1 MIVVAG
7 EALIDLIV
15 GPDGRV
21 TPAPGGGP
29 YNTAR
34 TIGRLGGQVCFLG
47 CLSDD
52 RFGRLLRERL
62 EADGV
67 DTRLVVQTSRP
78 TTLVLAEIDGQG
90 VAHYRWYVAG
100 TSAPGLLAD
109 AAHRGLVP
117 PPDALHVGTL
127 GLTLEPIAESLA
139 AMVADSPAGTLVMVD
154 PNCRPGAVP
163 DPDRYRAR
171 LKAVLRR
178 ADIVKASGEDL
189 DYLAPAASRSD
200 TVRGLLAAGARAVV
214 VTHGGEAVDVHWA
227 GGNLHVGVPRVA
239 VVDSVGAGDAFGGAF
254 LVRWLE
260 QGLGRHDLDDGPRL
274 ADTAAFAARVASLT
288 CQRAGAQPP
297 TRAELG

>member
-7 EALIDLIV
+7 EALIDLIL

-34 TIGRLGGQVCFLG
+34 TIGRLGGEVRFLG

-67 DTRLVVQTSRP
+67 DTRLVVETTRP
-78 TTLVLAEIDGQG
+78 TTLVLAEIDDRG
-90 VAHYRWYVAG
+90 VAHYRWYVAD
-100 TSAPGLLAD
+100 TSAVELPPE
-109 AAHRGLVP
+109 AATRGLRP
-117 PPDALHVGTL
+117 PPHALHVGTL
-127 GLTLEPIAESLA
+127 GLTLEPIANALA
-139 AMVADSPAGTLVMVD
+139 AMVADSPTTTLVMVD
-154 PNCRPGAVP
+154 PNCRPRAVP
-163 DPDRYRAR
+163 DRERYRAR
-171 LKAVLRR
+171 LLEVLRR

-189 DYLAPAASRSD
+189 DYLALAPTHAQAARQ
-200 TVRGLLAAGARAVV
+200 LLAAGARAVL
-214 VTHGGEAVDVHWA
+214 VTHGGEPVEVHWE
-227 GGNLHVGVPRVA
+227 GGTRSVEVPRVR

-254 LVRWLE
+254 LARWLE
-260 QGLGRHDLDDGPRL
+260 RGWDRHDLANGPRL
-274 ADTAAFAARVASLT
+274 AETAAFAARVAAMT
-288 CQRAGAQPP
+288 CERAGAEPP

>member
-1 MIVVAG
+1 LIVVAG

-15 GPDGRV
+15 SPDGRV

-29 YNTAR
+29 YNAAR
-34 TIGRLGGQVCFLG
+34 TIGRLGGDVSFLG

-67 DTRLVVQTSRP
+67 DTRLVVETSRP
-78 TTLVLAEIDGQG
+78 TTLVLAEIDDRGA
-90 VAHYRWYVAG
+90 AHYGWYIAD
-100 TSAPGLLAD
+100 TSAPGLHLE
-109 AAHRGLVP
+109 AARRGLHP

-127 GLTLEPIAESLA
+127 GLTLEPIADSLA
-139 AMVADSPAGTLVMVD
+139 AMVAESPAGTLVMVD
-154 PNCRPGAVP
+154 PNCRPRAVP

-171 LKAVLRR
+171 LLAVLRR
-178 ADIVKASGEDL
+178 ADIVKASAEDL
-189 DYLAPAASRSD
+189 DYLSLASSHAEAAR
-200 TVRGLLAAGARAVV
+200 RLLGAGARAVL

-227 GGNLHVGVPRVA
+227 GGSLRVGVPRVA

-254 LVRWLE
+254 LARWLE
-260 QGLGRHDLDDGPRL
+260 HGLGRHDLDDGPRL
-274 ADTAAFAARVASLT
+274 AEAAGFAARVASMT
-288 CQRAGAQPP
+288 CQRAGAEPP